1 MDNKTKKLLNIWGYT
16 SFRTGQEEIIDNILN
31 RENLLAVMPTGA
43 GKSLCYQ
50 LPALLLENQTIVV
63 SPLVALMDDQVI
75 GLKDLGVK
83 AERIHS
89 GMPEYKRTQI
99 WEEFANKQIKILYV
113 SPESLMRNEMLSALK
128 PLNISMFV
136 IDEAHCISKWGSDF
150 RREYELLKEL
160 QNYFPE
166 AIISAFTATADEET
180 RADINNKLSNGKG
193 KIFLYG
199 FNRPNLSLAVQQKT
213 NNWKAQLLEFLVNR
227 KNESGIVYCLSQK
240 LTEQCAEFLKL
251 EGYNAYPFHA
261 ALDRQVKIDTQDKF
275 MTEDNVVVCATIAFG
290 MGIDKAD
297 VRYVAH
303 ISLPS
308 SMEAFYQEIG
318 RAGRDGLEAD
328 TLLIFGLQDLFQRK
342 RFIDMS
348 DADDSFKIKEHK
360 RLDALI
366 AYCDSATCRR
376 QTLLSYFK
384 ETCEPCGKC
393 DNCLNPSQMIEGTEY
408 AQMVL
413 SAIYRTGQY
422 FGSGHIVDV
431 LRGVESNKVKV
442 KGHNKIKTFGVGRTA
457 TADFWKIFIRQMV
470 SANYLLINI
479 QRYGAL
485 QITQKGETVLK
496 GEEEYFYRK
505 IEFRTP
511 IKEKR
516 IKAETIDADTLDDE
530 KKLFLALK
538 SKRMELARKR
548 RVPAYIIF
556 PDSTLHQMLLHK
568 PQTLEVMGRLNGVG
582 PQKLEKYG
590 DSFLNVIKQYTNNLT
605 DG

>member
-1 MDNKTKKLLNIWGYT
+1 MNELAETLENVFGFY
-16 SFRTGQEEIIDNILN
+16 SFRPGQEEIINHLMQKKK
-31 RENLLAVMPTGA
+31 LLAVMPTGA
-43 GKSLCYQ
+43 GKSLCFQ
-50 LPALLLENQTIVV
+50 LPALLFENQTIVV
-63 SPLVALMDDQVI
+63 SPLLALMDDQVI

-83 AERIHS
+83 AERVHS
-89 GMPEYKRTQI
+89 GMTELKREQV
-99 WEEFANKQIKILYV
+99 WEDFKNKKIKILYI
-113 SPESLMRNEMLSALK
+113 SPESLMRNEMISAIK

-136 IDEAHCISKWGSDF
+136 VDEAHCISKWGSDF

-160 QNYFPE
+160 QNHFPE
-166 AIISAFTATADEET
+166 AVISAFTATADEET
-180 RADINNKLSNGKG
+180 RSDINNKLTNGKG

-213 NNWKAQLLEFLVNR
+213 KNWKAQLFEFLENR
-227 KNESGIVYCLSQK
+227 KNQSGIVYCLSQK
-240 LTEQCAEFLKL
+240 LTEQCSEFLKS
-251 EGYNAYPFHA
+251 EGFNAYPFHA
-261 ALDRQVKIDTQDKF
+261 GLDTQVKIETQNKF

-297 VRYVAH
+297 VRYIVH

-384 ETCEPCGKC
+384 ETCETCGKC
-393 DNCLNPSQMIEGTEY
+393 DNCLNPPQMIEGTEY

-413 SAIYRTGQY
+413 SAVYRTGQY
-422 FGSGHIVDV
+422 FGSGHIVDI
-431 LRGVESNKVKV
+431 LRGVLSDKVKA
-442 KGHNKIKTFGVGRTA
+442 KGHDTIKTFGVGETA

-479 QRYGAL
+479 QSYGAL
-485 QITQKGETVLK
+485 QITPKGEMVLR
-496 GEEEYFYRK
+496 GEDEYFYRK
-505 IEFRTP
+505 IEFNQP
-511 IKEKR
+511 KKEKR
-516 IKAETIDADTLDDE
+516 IKPETIDTETLDDE
-530 KKLFLALK
+530 KELFSALK
-538 SKRMELARKR
+538 SKRLELARKR

-556 PDSTLHQMLLHK
+556 PDATLHQMLLHK
-568 PQTLEVMGRLNGVG
+568 PQTIGEMGKLNGVG

-590 DSFLNVIKQYTNNLT
+590 EAFLSIITNEKYSN
-605 DG
+605 D

>member
-1 MDNKTKKLLNIWGYT
+1 MSELNKTLEDVFGYT
-16 SFRTGQEEIIDNILN
+16 SFRPGQEEVINHLMQKKK
-31 RENLLAVMPTGA
+31 LLAVMPTGA

-50 LPALLLENQTIVV
+50 LPALLFENQTIVV

-83 AERIHS
+83 AERVHS
-89 GMPEYKRTQI
+89 GMPESKRTQI
-99 WEEFANKQIKILYV
+99 WEKFKNKQIKILYI
-113 SPESLMRNEMLSALK
+113 SPESLMRDELLNALK
-128 PLNISMFV
+128 LLSISMFV
-136 IDEAHCISKWGSDF
+136 VDEAHCISKWGSDF

-160 QNYFPE
+160 QNHFPE

-180 RADINNKLSNGKG
+180 RADINNKLTNGEG

-199 FNRPNLSLAVQQKT
+199 FNRPNLSLSVEQKT
-213 NNWKAQLLEFLVNR
+213 KNWKIQLFEFLMNR
-227 KNESGIVYCLSQK
+227 KNQSGIVYCLSQK
-240 LTEQCAEFLKL
+240 LTEQCAEFLRS
-251 EGYNAYPFHA
+251 EGFNAYPFHA
-261 ALDRQVKIDTQDKF
+261 GLDTQLKIDIQNKF

-308 SMEAFYQEIG
+308 SVEAFYQEIG
-318 RAGRDGLEAD
+318 RAGRDGLESD

-348 DADDSFKIKEHK
+348 DADNSFKIKEHK

-366 AYCDSATCRR
+366 AYCDSASCRR

-384 ETCEPCGKC
+384 EACEPCGKC
-393 DNCLNPSQMIEGTEY
+393 DNCLNPPQMIEGTEY

-422 FGSGHIVDV
+422 FGSVHIVDV
-431 LRGVESNKVKV
+431 LRGISNDKVKA
-442 KGHNKIKTFGVGRTA
+442 KGHDKIKTFGVGQTSS
-457 TADFWKIFIRQMV
+457 ADFWKIFIRQMV
-470 SANYLLINI
+470 SANYLYINI

-485 QITQKGETVLK
+485 QITVNGEKVLK
-496 GEEEYFYRK
+496 GEKEYFYRK
-505 IEFRTP
+505 IEFNQP

-516 IKAETIDADTLDDE
+516 KKAETIDADTLDDE
-530 KKLFLALK
+530 KELFSALK
-538 SKRMELARKR
+538 SKRMELARER

-556 PDSTLHQMLLHK
+556 PDATLHQMLLHK
-568 PQTLEVMGRLNGVG
+568 PQTIEEMGNLNGVG
-582 PQKLEKYG
+582 SQKLENYG
-590 DSFLNVIKQYTNNLT
+590 EVFLKVIKEF
-605 DG
+605 D

>member
-1 MDNKTKKLLNIWGYT
+1 MSELIKTLRDIFGYT
-16 SFRTGQEEIIDNILN
+16 SFRPGQEEVINHLMQKKK
-31 RENLLAVMPTGA
+31 LLAVMPTGA

-50 LPALLLENQTIVV
+50 LPALHFENQTIVV
-63 SPLVALMDDQVI
+63 SPLVALMDDQVTC
-75 GLKDLGVK
+75 LKELDVK
-83 AERIHS
+83 AERVHS
-89 GMPEYKRTQI
+89 GMTESTRNQI
-99 WEEFANKQIKILYV
+99 WEEFKNKEIKILYI
-113 SPESLMRNEMLSALK
+113 SPESLMRDELLNALK

-136 IDEAHCISKWGSDF
+136 VDEAHCISKWGSDF

-160 QNYFPE
+160 QNHFPE

-180 RADINNKLSNGKG
+180 RADINNKLTNGEG

-199 FNRPNLSLAVQQKT
+199 FNRPNLSLSVEQKT
-213 NNWKAQLLEFLVNR
+213 KNWKIQLFEFLMNR
-227 KNESGIVYCLSQK
+227 KNQSGIVYCLSQK
-240 LTEQCAEFLKL
+240 LTEQCAEFLRS
-251 EGYNAYPFHA
+251 EGFNAYPFHA
-261 ALDRQVKIDTQDKF
+261 GLDTQLKIDIQNKF

-308 SMEAFYQEIG
+308 SVEAFYQEIG
-318 RAGRDGLEAD
+318 RAGRDGLESD

-348 DADDSFKIKEHK
+348 DADNSFKIKEHK

-366 AYCDSATCRR
+366 AYCDSASCRR

-384 ETCEPCGKC
+384 EACEPCGKC
-393 DNCLNPSQMIEGTEY
+393 DNCLNPPQMIEGTEY

-422 FGSGHIVDV
+422 FGSVHIVDV
-431 LRGVESNKVKV
+431 LRGISNDKVKA
-442 KGHNKIKTFGVGRTA
+442 KGHDKIKTFGVGQTSS
-457 TADFWKIFIRQMV
+457 ADFWKIFIRQMV
-470 SANYLLINI
+470 SANYLYINI

-485 QITQKGETVLK
+485 QITVNGEKVLK
-496 GEEEYFYRK
+496 GEKEYFYRK
-505 IEFRTP
+505 IEFNQP

-516 IKAETIDADTLDDE
+516 KKAETIDADTLDDE
-530 KKLFLALK
+530 KELFSALK
-538 SKRMELARKR
+538 SKRMELARER

-556 PDSTLHQMLLHK
+556 PDATLHQMLLHK
-568 PQTLEVMGRLNGVG
+568 PQTIEEMGNLNGVG
-582 PQKLEKYG
+582 SQKLENYG
-590 DSFLNVIKQYTNNLT
+590 EVFLKVIKEF
-605 DG
+605 D

>member
-1 MDNKTKKLLNIWGYT
+1 
-16 SFRTGQEEIIDNILN
+16 
-31 RENLLAVMPTGA
+31 
-43 GKSLCYQ
+43 
-50 LPALLLENQTIVV
+50 
-63 SPLVALMDDQVI
+63 MDDQVI
-75 GLKDLGVK
+75 SLKDLGVK

-89 GMPEYKRTQI
+89 AMHEYKRTQI
-99 WEEFANKQIKILYV
+99 WEEFANKQIKILYI

-160 QNYFPE
+160 QNHFPE

-180 RADINNKLSNGKG
+180 RADINNKLTNGKG

-213 NNWKAQLLEFLVNR
+213 NNWKAQLLEFLVDR

-261 ALDRQVKIDTQDKF
+261 GLDTHVKIDTQDKF

-303 ISLPS
+303 VSLPS

-348 DADDSFKIKEHK
+348 DAQDSFKIKEHK

-431 LRGVESNKVKV
+431 LRGVESNK
-442 KGHNKIKTFGVGRTA
+442 
-457 TADFWKIFIRQMV
+457 
-470 SANYLLINI
+470 
-479 QRYGAL
+479 
-485 QITQKGETVLK
+485 
-496 GEEEYFYRK
+496 
-505 IEFRTP
+505 
-511 IKEKR
+511 
-516 IKAETIDADTLDDE
+516 
-530 KKLFLALK
+530 
-538 SKRMELARKR
+538 SKR
-548 RVPAYIIF
+548 
-556 PDSTLHQMLLHK
+556 TQ
-568 PQTLEVMGRLNGVG
+568 
-582 PQKLEKYG
+582 
-590 DSFLNVIKQYTNNLT
+590 
-605 DG
+605 

>member
-1 MDNKTKKLLNIWGYT
+1 
-16 SFRTGQEEIIDNILN
+16 
-31 RENLLAVMPTGA
+31 MPTGA
-43 GKSLCYQ
+43 GKSLCFQ
-50 LPALLLENQTIVV
+50 LPALLFENQTIVV

-75 GLKDLGVK
+75 GLKDLGIN
-83 AERIHS
+83 AERVHS
-89 GMPEYKRTQI
+89 GMAESKRNQV
-99 WEEFANKQIKILYV
+99 WEDFKNKTIKILYI
-113 SPESLMRNEMLSALK
+113 SPESLMRKEMICALK

-136 IDEAHCISKWGSDF
+136 VDEAHCISKWGSDF

-160 QNYFPE
+160 QNHFPE

-180 RADINNKLSNGKG
+180 RADINNKLTNGKG

-240 LTEQCAEFLKL
+240 LTEQCAEFLKS
-251 EGYNAYPFHA
+251 EGFNAYPFHA
-261 ALDRQVKIDTQDKF
+261 GLDTQVKIDTQDKF

-348 DADDSFKIKEHK
+348 DAHDDFKIKEHK

-393 DNCLNPSQMIEGTEY
+393 DNCLNPPLMIDGTEF

-413 SAIYRTGQY
+413 SAIYRTGQF

-431 LRGVESNKVKV
+431 LRGVNSDKVKA
-442 KGHNKIKTFGVGRTA
+442 KGHDKIKTFGVGRTA
-457 TADFWKIFIRQMV
+457 TGDFWKIFIRQMV

-485 QITQKGETVLK
+485 QITQKGETILR

-505 IEFRTP
+505 IEFNTP
-511 IKEKR
+511 IEVKR
-516 IKAETIDADTLDDE
+516 IKPATIDTDTLDNE
-530 KKLFLALK
+530 KELFSALK
-538 SKRMELARKR
+538 SKRMELARRR

-556 PDSTLHQMLLHK
+556 PDSTLHEMLLHK
-568 PQTLEVMGRLNGVG
+568 PQTLEEMGRLNGVG

-590 DSFLNVIKQYTNNLT
+590 LEFLEVINKN
-605 DG
+605 

>member
-1 MDNKTKKLLNIWGYT
+1 
-16 SFRTGQEEIIDNILN
+16 
-31 RENLLAVMPTGA
+31 
-43 GKSLCYQ
+43 
-50 LPALLLENQTIVV
+50 
-63 SPLVALMDDQVI
+63 
-75 GLKDLGVK
+75 
-83 AERIHS
+83 
-89 GMPEYKRTQI
+89 
-99 WEEFANKQIKILYV
+99 
-113 SPESLMRNEMLSALK
+113 MRNEMICALK

-136 IDEAHCISKWGSDF
+136 VDEAHCISKWGSDF

-160 QNYFPE
+160 QNHFPE
-166 AIISAFTATADEET
+166 AVISAFTATADEET
-180 RADINNKLSNGKG
+180 RSDINNKLTNGKG
-193 KIFLYG
+193 KIFLHG

-213 NNWKAQLLEFLVNR
+213 NNWKAQLLEFLENR
-227 KNESGIVYCLSQK
+227 KNQSGIVYCLSQK
-240 LTEQCAEFLKL
+240 LTEQCSEFLRS
-251 EGYNAYPFHA
+251 EGFNAYPFHA
-261 ALDRQVKIDTQDKF
+261 GLDTQVKIDTQDKF

-297 VRYVAH
+297 VRYIAH

-348 DADDSFKIKEHK
+348 DAHDSFKIKEHK

-384 ETCEPCGKC
+384 ETCETCGKC
-393 DNCLNPSQMIEGTEY
+393 DNCLNPPQMIEGTEY

-431 LRGVESNKVKV
+431 LRGVLSDKVKA
-442 KGHNKIKTFGVGRTA
+442 KGHDTIKTFGVGRTA
-457 TADFWKIFIRQMV
+457 TADFWKTFIRQMV

-485 QITQKGETVLK
+485 QITSKGEMVLK
-496 GEEEYFYRK
+496 GEDEYFYRK
-505 IEFRTP
+505 IEFNQP
-511 IKEKR
+511 IKSKR
-516 IKAETIDADTLDDE
+516 IKPETIDTETLDDE
-530 KKLFLALK
+530 KELFSALK
-538 SKRMELARKR
+538 SKRLELARKR

-556 PDSTLHQMLLHK
+556 PDATLHQMLLHK
-568 PQTLEVMGRLNGVG
+568 PQTIREMGKLNGVG

-590 DSFLNVIKQYTNNLT
+590 EAFLSIITNEKYSN
-605 DG
+605 D

>member
-1 MDNKTKKLLNIWGYT
+1 MSELHKTLEDVFGYT
-16 SFRTGQEEIIDNILN
+16 SFRPGQEEVINHLMQKKK
-31 RENLLAVMPTGA
+31 LLAVMPTGA

-50 LPALLLENQTIVV
+50 LPALLFENQTIVV

-83 AERIHS
+83 AERVHS
-89 GMPEYKRTQI
+89 GMPESQRTQI
-99 WEEFANKQIKILYV
+99 WEDFKNKQIKILYI

-136 IDEAHCISKWGSDF
+136 VDEAHCISKWGSDF

-160 QNYFPE
+160 QNHFPE

-180 RADINNKLSNGKG
+180 RADINNKLTNGKG

-213 NNWKAQLLEFLVNR
+213 NNWKAQLLEFLANR

-240 LTEQCAEFLKL
+240 LTEQCAEFLQS
-251 EGYNAYPFHA
+251 EGFKAYPFHA
-261 ALDRQVKIDTQDKF
+261 GLDSQVKIDTQDKF

-348 DADDSFKIKEHK
+348 DAHDSFKIKEHK

-393 DNCLNPSQMIEGTEY
+393 DNCLNPPQMIEGTEY

-422 FGSGHIVDV
+422 FGSGHIVDI
-431 LRGVESNKVKV
+431 LRGVESDKVKA
-442 KGHNKIKTFGVGRTA
+442 KGHEKIKTFGVGRTA
-457 TADFWKIFIRQMV
+457 TADFWKIFIRQLV

-485 QITQKGETVLK
+485 QITKKGETVLK

-505 IEFRTP
+505 IEFNTP
-511 IKEKR
+511 IKGKR
-516 IKAETIDADTLDDE
+516 VKAETIDADTLDDE
-530 KKLFLALK
+530 KELFSALK

-556 PDSTLHQMLLHK
+556 PDATLHQMLLHK
-568 PQTLEVMGRLNGVG
+568 PQTLEEMGRLNGVG
-582 PQKLEKYG
+582 QQKLEKYG
-590 DSFLNVIKQYTNNLT
+590 KDFLSIIANETYSN
-605 DG
+605 D

>member
-1 MDNKTKKLLNIWGYT
+1 MSELNKTLVDVFGYT
-16 SFRTGQEEIIDNILN
+16 SFRPGQEEVINHLMQKKK
-31 RENLLAVMPTGA
+31 LLAVMPTGA

-50 LPALLLENQTIVV
+50 LPAVLFENQTIVV

-83 AERIHS
+83 AERVHS
-89 GMPEYKRTQI
+89 GMPESKRMQI
-99 WEEFANKQIKILYV
+99 WEDFKNKQIKILYI
-113 SPESLMRNEMLSALK
+113 SPESLMRNEILSALK
-128 PLNISMFV
+128 LLNISMFV
-136 IDEAHCISKWGSDF
+136 VDEAHCVSKWGSDF
-150 RREYELLKEL
+150 RPEYELLKEL
-160 QNYFPE
+160 QNHFPE
-166 AIISAFTATADEET
+166 ATISAFTATADEET
-180 RADINNKLSNGKG
+180 RADINNKLTNGKG

-240 LTEQCAEFLKL
+240 LTEQCAEFLKS
-251 EGYNAYPFHA
+251 EGFNAYPFHA
-261 ALDRQVKIDTQDKF
+261 GLDTQVKIDTQDKF

-348 DADDSFKIKEHK
+348 DAHDSFKIKEHK

-393 DNCLNPSQMIEGTEY
+393 DNCLNPPLMIDGTEF

-413 SAIYRTGQY
+413 SAIYRTGQF

-431 LRGVESNKVKV
+431 LRGVNSDKVKA
-442 KGHNKIKTFGVGRTA
+442 KGHDKIKTFGVGRTA
-457 TADFWKIFIRQMV
+457 TGDFWKIFIRQMV

-485 QITQKGETVLK
+485 QITQKGETILR

-505 IEFRTP
+505 IEFNTS
-511 IKEKR
+511 IKVKR
-516 IKAETIDADTLDDE
+516 IKPATIDTDTLDNE
-530 KKLFLALK
+530 KELFSALK
-538 SKRMELARKR
+538 SKRMELARRR

-556 PDSTLHQMLLHK
+556 PDTTLHQMLLHK
-568 PQTLEVMGRLNGVG
+568 PQTLEEMGRLNGVG

-590 DSFLNVIKQYTNNLT
+590 QAFLEVVRGF
-605 DG
+605 D

>member
-1 MDNKTKKLLNIWGYT
+1 MSELNKTLEDVFGYT
-16 SFRTGQEEIIDNILN
+16 FFRPGQEEVINHLMQKKK
-31 RENLLAVMPTGA
+31 LLAVMPTGA

-50 LPALLLENQTIVV
+50 LPALLFENQTIVV
-63 SPLVALMDDQVI
+63 SPLVALMNDQVV

-83 AERIHS
+83 AERVHS
-89 GMPEYKRTQI
+89 AMPESERTQI
-99 WEEFANKQIKILYV
+99 WKDFKNKQIKILYI

-128 PLNISMFV
+128 LLNISMFV

-160 QNYFPE
+160 QNFFPE

-180 RADINNKLSNGKG
+180 RADINNKLTNGKG

-240 LTEQCAEFLKL
+240 LTEQCAEFLQS
-251 EGYNAYPFHA
+251 EEFNAHPFHA
-261 ALDRQVKIDTQDKF
+261 GLDSQVKIDTQDKF
-275 MTEDNVVVCATIAFG
+275 MTEDNIVVCATIAFG
-290 MGIDKAD
+290 MGIDKSD
-297 VRYVAH
+297 VRYVVH

-308 SMEAFYQEIG
+308 SIEAFYQEIG

-348 DADDSFKIKEHK
+348 DANNSFKIKENK

-384 ETCEPCGKC
+384 EMSEPCGKC
-393 DNCLNPSQMIEGTEY
+393 DNCLNPPLMIEGTEY

-413 SAIYRTGQY
+413 SAIYRTGQF

-431 LRGVESNKVKV
+431 LRGVYSEKVKV
-442 KGHNKIKTFGVGRTA
+442 KGHDKIKTFGVGRTA

-470 SANYLLINI
+470 SANYLLIDI

-485 QITQKGETVLK
+485 QITQKGETVLR

-505 IEFRTP
+505 IEFNTQ

-516 IKAETIDADTLDDE
+516 IRVENIDANTLDDE
-530 KKLFLALK
+530 KDLLSALK
-538 SKRMELARKR
+538 SKRIELARKR

-556 PDSTLHQMLLHK
+556 PDATLHQMILHK
-568 PQTLEVMGRLNGVG
+568 PKTLEEMGKLNGVG
-582 PQKLEKYG
+582 LQKLKKYG
-590 DSFLNVIKQYTNNLT
+590 EVFLEIIKSI
-605 DG
+605 

>member
-1 MDNKTKKLLNIWGYT
+1 MSELNETLEAVFGYT
-16 SFRTGQEEIIDNILN
+16 SFRPGQEEVINHLMQKKK
-31 RENLLAVMPTGA
+31 LLAVMPTGA

-50 LPALLLENQTIVV
+50 LPALLFENQTIVV

-83 AERIHS
+83 AERVHS
-89 GMPEYKRTQI
+89 GMPEFKRTQI
-99 WEEFANKQIKILYV
+99 WEEFKNKQIKILYI
-113 SPESLMRNEMLSALK
+113 SPESLMRNEMLSTLK
-128 PLNISMFV
+128 PLRISMFV
-136 IDEAHCISKWGSDF
+136 VDEAHCISKWGSDF

-166 AIISAFTATADEET
+166 AILSAFTATADEET
-180 RADINNKLSNGKG
+180 RADINNKLTNGKG

-213 NNWKAQLLEFLVNR
+213 NNWKAQLLEFLANR

-240 LTEQCAEFLKL
+240 LTEQCAEFLQS
-251 EGYNAYPFHA
+251 EGFNAYPFHA
-261 ALDRQVKIDTQDKF
+261 GLDTQVKIDTQDKF

-348 DADDSFKIKEHK
+348 DAHDSFKIKEHK

-393 DNCLNPSQMIEGTEY
+393 DNCLNPPQMIDGTEY

-431 LRGVESNKVKV
+431 LRGVDSDKVKT
-442 KGHNKIKTFGVGRTA
+442 KGHDKIKTFGVGRTA

-485 QITQKGETVLK
+485 QITKKGETVLK
-496 GEEEYFYRK
+496 GEDEYFYRK
-505 IEFRTP
+505 IEFNTP

-516 IKAETIDADTLDDE
+516 IKAETIDADILDDE
-530 KKLFLALK
+530 KELFSALK

-556 PDSTLHQMLLHK
+556 PDATLHQMLLHK
-568 PQTLEVMGRLNGVG
+568 PQTLEEMGRLNGVG

-590 DSFLNVIKQYTNNLT
+590 KDFLSIIANETYSN
-605 DG
+605 D

>member
-1 MDNKTKKLLNIWGYT
+1 MSELNKTLKDVFGYT
-16 SFRTGQEEIIDNILN
+16 SFRPGQEEVINHLMQKK
-31 RENLLAVMPTGA
+31 ELLAVMPTGA

-50 LPALLLENQTIVV
+50 LPALLFENQTIVV

-75 GLKDLGVK
+75 GLKDIGVK
-83 AERIHS
+83 AERVHS
-89 GMPEYKRTQI
+89 GMPESKRTQI
-99 WEEFANKQIKILYV
+99 WEDFKNKQIKILYI

-136 IDEAHCISKWGSDF
+136 VDEAHCISKWGSDF

-160 QNYFPE
+160 QNHFPE

-180 RADINNKLSNGKG
+180 RADINNKLTKGRG

-213 NNWKAQLLEFLVNR
+213 KNWKEQLYEFLSIR
-227 KNESGIVYCLSQK
+227 KNQSGIIYCLSKK
-240 LTEQCAEFLKL
+240 LTEQCAEFLNSK
-251 EGYNAYPFHA
+251 GFDAYPFHA
-261 ALDRQVKIDTQDKF
+261 GLDNQIKINTQDKF
-275 MTEDNVVVCATIAFG
+275 MTDDNIVICATIAFG

-297 VRYVAH
+297 VRFVVH

-318 RAGRDGLEAD
+318 RAGRDGLESD

-348 DADDSFKIKEHK
+348 NAHDSFKVKEHK
-360 RLDALI
+360 RLDSLI
-366 AYCDSATCRR
+366 AYCDSAICRR

-384 ETCEPCGKC
+384 ESCDPCGKC
-393 DNCLNPSQMIEGTEY
+393 DNCINPPQMIEGTGY

-422 FGSGHIVDV
+422 FGSAHIIDI
-431 LRGVESNKVKV
+431 LRGIESDKVISR
-442 KGHNKIKTFGVGRTA
+442 GHDKIKTFGVGKQAST
-457 TADFWKIFIRQMV
+457 DFWKIFIRQMV

-485 QITQKGETVLK
+485 QITPRGEKVLK
-496 GEEEYFYRK
+496 GEDQYFYRK
-505 IEFRTP
+505 IEFNSSIRET
-511 IKEKR
+511 KEKK
-516 IKAETIDADTLDDE
+516 ISIDSDYLDDE
-530 KKLFLALK
+530 RVLFSALK
-538 SKRMELARKR
+538 SKRLELARKR

-556 PDSTLHQMLLHK
+556 PDTTLHQMLIHK
-568 PQTLEVMGRLNGVG
+568 PKNLNEISKLNGVG

-590 DSFLNVIKQYTNNLT
+590 NYFLEVLKKYN
-605 DG
+605 

>member
-1 MDNKTKKLLNIWGYT
+1 MDKIKTLSDVWGYS
-16 SFRTGQEEIIDNILN
+16 SFRPGQEEVVDHLMQKKK
-31 RENLLAVMPTGA
+31 LLAVMPTGA

-50 LPALLLENQTIVV
+50 LPALLFENQTIVV
-63 SPLVALMDDQVI
+63 SPLIALMDDQVI
-75 GLKDLGVK
+75 GLADLGVN

-89 GMPEYKRTQI
+89 GMPESNRENI
-99 WEEFANKQIKILYV
+99 WQKFRNKQIKILYI
-113 SPESLMRNEMLSALK
+113 SPETLMRNEIINALK
-128 PLNISMFV
+128 PLNIEMFV
-136 IDEAHCISKWGSDF
+136 VDEAHCISKWGSDF

-160 QNYFPE
+160 QNHFPK

-180 RADINNKLSNGKG
+180 RADINNKLTNGTG

-213 NNWKAQLLEFLVNR
+213 NNWKSQLNEFLENR
-227 KNESGIVYCLSQK
+227 QNQSGIIYCLSQK
-240 LTEQCAEFLKL
+240 LTELCAEFLQSK
-251 EGYNAYPFHA
+251 GFNAYPFHA
-261 ALDRQVKIDTQDKF
+261 GLDSQVKIDTQDKF

-297 VRYVAH
+297 VRYVVH

-308 SMEAFYQEIG
+308 SIEAFYQEIG
-318 RAGRDGLEAD
+318 RAGRDGLESS

-348 DADDSFKIKEHK
+348 NANDSFKVKEHK
-360 RLDALI
+360 RLDSLI

-393 DNCLNPSQMIEGTEY
+393 DNCLSPPQMIEGTEY
-408 AQMVL
+408 AQMAL

-431 LRGVESNKVKV
+431 LRGIESNKVMV
-442 KGHNKIKTFGVGRTA
+442 KGHNKIKTFGVGHSA
-457 TADFWKIFIRQMV
+457 SADFWKTFIRQMV
-470 SANYLLINI
+470 SANYLFINI

-485 QITQKGETVLK
+485 QITSDGEKVLK

-505 IEFRTP
+505 IEFNKP
-511 IKEKR
+511 IKEK
-516 IKAETIDADTLDDE
+516 KSKTNSIDTEILDEE
-530 KKLFLALK
+530 KELFSALK
-538 SKRMELARKR
+538 SKRMELARKK

-556 PDSTLHQMLLHK
+556 PDATLHQMLLHK
-568 PQTLEVMGRLNGVG
+568 PQTLDEMGKLNGIG
-582 PQKLEKYG
+582 PNKLEKYG
-590 DSFLNVIKQYTNNLT
+590 KDFLEIIKV
-605 DG
+605 